1 MYDLPPDFLQ
11 RLERALA
18 GMGSETAPVR
28 GAGLADGGGRGMHA
42 ETACVEASVTH
53 VESVSDAARVM
64 GAEAACD
71 GTSVTHVEPASGAA
85 RVMRAESA
93 CAGTSVT
100 HVEPASGAARG
111 VHAEKASDGA
121 SVTHAEPACGAA
133 RGVRGVRAVRAVR
146 AVHAVHAVHAEKACA
161 GTSQPTGFLAS
172 QLMRVASHPR
182 RTTETITVAADEIIV
197 RDRKLRGLEA
207 IFLLL
212 REGRMG
218 SDPEGARTPLEDRV
232 VEGLLDAGLEL
243 IGAE

>member
-1 MYDLPPDFLQ
+1 M
-11 RLERALA
+11 
-18 GMGSETAPVR
+18 
-28 GAGLADGGGRGMHA
+28 
-42 ETACVEASVTH
+42 TH
-53 VESVSDAARVM
+53 VEPASDAARGV

-85 RVMRAESA
+85 RVMRAE
-93 CAGTSVT
+93 
-100 HVEPASGAARG
+100 
-111 VHAEKASDGA
+111 KASDGA
-121 SVTHAEPACGAA
+121 SVTHAEPASGAA
-133 RGVRGVRAVRAVR
+133 R
-146 AVHAVHAVHAEKACA
+146 AVHAVHAEKACA

-172 QLMRVASHPR
+172 QLMRVASQPR